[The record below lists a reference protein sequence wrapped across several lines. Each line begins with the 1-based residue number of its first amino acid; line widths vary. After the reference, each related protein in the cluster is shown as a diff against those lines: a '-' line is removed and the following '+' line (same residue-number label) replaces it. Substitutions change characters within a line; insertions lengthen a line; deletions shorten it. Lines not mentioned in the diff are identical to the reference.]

1 MTMTTAMKQI
11 NLARADC
18 VRSCPANRK
27 RLPHARRSTIFCA
40 ALAAAFALAGCG
52 GATEN
57 ANKMTSFS
65 TAESAAS
72 RAELFSLPA
81 DQMAHIQIYTVTQGP
96 LERVLR
102 LSGAV
107 AYNGFLTTPVIT
119 QVGGPVSRIV
129 VTPGEHVTANQ
140 PMLYVASPDYS
151 LTRSTYIK
159 ARDAFQLA
167 DKFYKR
173 AQDLYAHQAI
183 AQADLEQAESN
194 RTQAEADLQSSE
206 QAIRVLGIPNP
217 ESTLTASPSAELPL
231 LAPLAGEVV
240 ERLCSPGELLQAGGT
255 QCFTLS
261 DMNSVWVLVNVY
273 QNDIA
278 YVHVGE
284 DVTIDNETYPGVV
297 RGKIQYVAPA
307 LDPTTRTLQAR
318 IEANNPGERLKRDMY
333 VTAEVHAGTIPN
345 AIFVPDAAVL
355 RDTDNM
361 PYVYL
366 QTGANQFARRMV
378 TLGDSNGGKTQV
390 QTGLAG
396 GDKVVGDG
404 SLFLQFQNSL
414 QR

>member
-1 MTMTTAMKQI
+1 MKMKCKDVSR
-11 NLARADC
+11 NRPLVAASVWR
-18 VRSCPANRK
+18 PAF
-27 RLPHARRSTIFCA
+27 FCG
-40 ALAAAFALAGCG
+40 ALAVVLALAGCG
-52 GATEN
+52 GGNEN

-72 RAELFSLPA
+72 KAELFSLPA
-81 DQMAHIQIYTVTQGP
+81 DQMSHIQIYTVAQAP
-96 LERVLR
+96 IERTLR

-107 AYNGFLTTPVIT
+107 AYNSYVTTPVIT

-129 VTPGEHVTANQ
+129 VTPGEHVTKGQ
-140 PMLYVASPDYS
+140 PLLYVASPDYS
-151 LTRSTYIK
+151 QLRSAYIK
-159 ARDAFQLA
+159 ARDASQLA
-167 DKFYKR
+167 ERFYKR

-206 QAIRVLGIPNP
+206 QAIRVLGIANP
-217 ESTLTASPSAELPL
+217 ESVVTAPSSAELPL
-231 LAPLAGEVV
+231 LAPMAGEIV
-240 ERLCSPGELLQAGGT
+240 ERLCSPGQLLQAGGT

-261 DMNSVWVLVNVY
+261 DLNSVWVMVNIY

-278 YVHVGE
+278 YVRVGE

-318 IEANNPGERLKRDMY
+318 IEASNPGERLKKDMY
-333 VTAEVHAGTIPN
+333 VTAEVHAGNIPN
-345 AIFVPDAAVL
+345 ALLVPDAAVL
-355 RDTDNM
+355 RDTENM
-361 PYVYL
+361 PYVYI

-378 TLGDSNGGKTQV
+378 TLGETQGGKTQILS
-390 QTGLAG
+390 GLQA